1 MQAVWVEDRSG
12 SVMAADIELP
22 LGAFGDGNE
31 VDSTV
36 PVTRVWLAHVP
47 APTLF
52 ARQDAGPILAVI
64 LDGTLRLEGTAPR
77 RFGRGDVV
85 FIDLRDDAARF
96 ISNGDLIWALL
107 LSAPGWTPKLGQ
119 IPHADSPVDRAG
131 GPLMNRMYVGGG
143 TSRTEPFWW
152 PGDVSKVPPVADWV
166 PSEGAFVIR
175 TVYSVPGIADWHR
188 APRRQLCI
196 TLTGSGENQTE
207 DGVRTQTAAGD
218 FMFVEDVTG
227 QGHISRGRGD
237 RRILFVTVPNQA
249 LRRVGSPPLSL
260 PDVGSAEPRTE
271 PNMTSLDP
279 G

>member
-22 LGAFGDGNE
+22 LGAFGDVNE
-31 VDSTV
+31 VDSTI

-47 APTLF
+47 APMLF
-52 ARQDAGPILAVI
+52 ARQDSGPILAVI
-64 LDGTLRLEGTAPR
+64 LDGSLRLEGTAVR
-77 RFGRGDVV
+77 KFGRGDVA

-96 ISNGDLIWALL
+96 ISDGDLVWALL

-119 IPHADSPVDRAG
+119 IPHADSPVNRAG

-143 TSRTEPFWW
+143 TSFTEPFWW
-152 PGDVSKVPPVADWV
+152 PGDVSKVPPVAEWV

-227 QGHISRGRGD
+227 RGHISRGCGD

-260 PDVGSAEPRTE
+260 PDVGSAEPGRSRT
-271 PNMTSLDP
+271 
-279 G
+279 